1 MEGNVMGR
9 NNILK
14 EDKFNQEIERDEVLD
29 C

>member
-1 MEGNVMGR
+1 MGR

>member
-1 MEGNVMGR
+1 VEGNVMGR